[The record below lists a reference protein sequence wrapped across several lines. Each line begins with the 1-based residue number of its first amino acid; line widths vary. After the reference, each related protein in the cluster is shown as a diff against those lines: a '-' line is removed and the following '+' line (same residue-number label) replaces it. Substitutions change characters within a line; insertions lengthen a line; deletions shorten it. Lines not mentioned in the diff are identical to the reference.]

1 MRYFLIIW
9 FILLFCYP
17 CSNALAKS
25 HRQNFLLAKEL
36 MAQKLYG
43 VAYEKLDDISKDYE
57 LYDYVLLN
65 KYHCLTQI
73 GELKKAEEVLNIFI
87 ENYKGYPTF
96 KEAYKNLL
104 NLIEEPNKK
113 LKLIE
118 DYLKVYPEDKNIIFE
133 KANILKKIDES
144 EAKILFKKLF
154 LEGGTK
160 TILAYREIEDFLS
173 VDEIYHTAL
182 KMLKN
187 NDLQAIELIK
197 KLDEKNPKVR
207 YLYGLYHFKRKD
219 YKRAIEYLNKLN
231 FEESEKILALCY
243 LRSRDYENFINLVNN
258 FIEKKQNGIYDLV
271 YALAEYKRRQKEYE
285 SANYYL
291 NFLLQA
297 YPERSGDTIFGLA
310 WLNIRNGKYERAKEL
325 LESILESNEVNNKD
339 KYYFWL
345 GKIEQY
351 MGSKGGIYFE
361 KLSDKEG
368 FYYLRLF
375 PYDGILSDRENKKNN
390 FLPEKVSK
398 ILKRLEELEAVNM
411 KKEGKEEIKFF
422 YNDLEKFP
430 DILAKHLLKFEN
442 YHKLVKLGTKEGIIY
457 YKYPFPYRDYIIT
470 YSKSIGVDPLI
481 IASIMREESHFNSQ
495 IVSEAGALGL
505 MQLMP
510 LTAKK
515 VGNVQNKSDLFKE
528 ELNIY
533 IGIKYFGELL
543 KKYGKI
549 EYAIAAYNAGE
560 NAVDSWL
567 KNDYKDVDEFI
578 EDIPYTETRNYVKK
592 VLRTYYLMRN
602 LYKVNSSEMADAS

>member
-1 MRYFLIIW
+1 MKVKQK
-9 FILLFCYP
+9 FC
-17 CSNALAKS
+17 S
-25 HRQNFLLAKEL
+25 
-36 MAQKLYG
+36 
-43 VAYEKLDDISKDYE
+43 
-57 LYDYVLLN
+57 
-65 KYHCLTQI
+65 
-73 GELKKAEEVLNIFI
+73 
-87 ENYKGYPTF
+87 
-96 KEAYKNLL
+96 
-104 NLIEEPNKK
+104 
-113 LKLIE
+113 
-118 DYLKVYPEDKNIIFE
+118 
-133 KANILKKIDES
+133 
-144 EAKILFKKLF
+144 KKLF

-187 NDLQAIELIK
+187 NDLQAIELIER
-197 KLDEKNPKVR
+197 LDERNHKVR
-207 YLYGLYHFKRKD
+207 YLYGLYHFKRKN
-219 YKRAIEYLNKLN
+219 YKKAIEYLNKLN
-231 FEESEKILALCY
+231 FEDSEKVLALCY

-258 FIEKKQNGIYDLV
+258 FIEKKQKGIYDLIYV
-271 YALAEYKRRQKEYE
+271 LAEYKRRQKEYE

-310 WLNIRNGKYERAKEL
+310 WLNIRNGNYERAKKL

-351 MGSKGGIYFE
+351 MGGKGGIYFE

-390 FLPEKVSK
+390 FLSEKVSK

-430 DILAKHLLKFEN
+430 DILAKYLLKFEN

-481 IASIMREESHFNSQ
+481 AVSIMREESHFNSQ

-533 IGIKYFGELL
+533 LGIKYFGELL

-549 EYAIAAYNAGE
+549 EYAIAAYNTGE

-578 EDIPYTETRNYVKK
+578 EDIPYRETRNYVKK

-602 LYKVNSSEMADAS
+602 LYKVNPSEMADAS